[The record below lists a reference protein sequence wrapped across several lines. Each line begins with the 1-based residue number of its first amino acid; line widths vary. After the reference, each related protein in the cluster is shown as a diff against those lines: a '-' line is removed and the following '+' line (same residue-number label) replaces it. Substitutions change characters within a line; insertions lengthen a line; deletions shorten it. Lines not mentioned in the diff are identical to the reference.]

1 MRTGR
6 ALSGMQAS
14 DSLHA
19 LLHVD
24 VPLGTNQVIVSVKLL
39 LTLALTV
46 VDPTNRAWIVCV
58 PTLSGVSDAFTA
70 SVTLPLTI
78 EPLPR

>member
-1 MRTGR
+1 MASPQTHERTAAREKMRTGR

-46 VDPTNRAWIVCV
+46 VDPTNRA
-58 PTLSGVSDAFTA
+58 
-70 SVTLPLTI
+70 
-78 EPLPR
+78 